1 MDYLDFFARL
11 ADSVAWPIAATVA
24 LLIVKRPLSELVPL
38 VRRLKFGD
46 LQVDFH
52 ERISEA
58 EEQVAAIVADPS
70 EAPPAPQALRD
81 TATVAPRDGIISAW
95 INILN
100 AQVRLARRH
109 GIDPSARQRHGRSFE
124 RVLAHREII
133 DPRLASLITEL
144 RIIRNQAAHE
154 ADLRLNEEDANRYV
168 SISQQLVRE
177 LDGIQP
183 QT

>member
-24 LLIVKRPLSELVPL
+24 LLILKRPLFELVPL
-38 VRRLKFGD
+38 IRRLKFGD

-52 ERISEA
+52 DRISEA

-70 EAPPAPQALRD
+70 ETPPASQALRD
-81 TATVAPRDGIISAW
+81 TAIVAPRDGIISAW

-109 GIDPSARQRHGRSFE
+109 GIDPSARQRYGRSFE
-124 RVLAHREII
+124 RVLTHRNII

-183 QT
+183 ET